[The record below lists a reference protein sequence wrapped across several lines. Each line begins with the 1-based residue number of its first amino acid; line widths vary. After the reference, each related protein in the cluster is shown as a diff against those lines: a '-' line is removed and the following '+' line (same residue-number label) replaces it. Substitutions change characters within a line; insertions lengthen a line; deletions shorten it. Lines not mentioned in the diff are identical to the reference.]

1 MSPKRIIFVATG
13 IFAGIGI
20 LVSVVIIAINGGFSG
35 EVPFY
40 IQSPNIKR
48 PVDTR

>member
-1 MSPKRIIFVATG
+1 MSPKRTIFVATG

-35 EVPFY
+35 AVALLYSIP
-40 IQSPNIKR
+40 QHQK
-48 PVDTR
+48 TCGH